1 MAWVMSKHD
10 ILNQII
16 NDLNIRNYEGE
27 GRNQY
32 ISRVVYSALSMWIRV
47 STLDGDIFQQPLD
60 KIGVS
65 KIHILN
71 RCQPFL
77 DNMIE
82 LYPEIHRWFY
92 PKEDK
97 KNPIVIIRDRL
108 CNGGDLVDV
117 GFNTDLALPSYQEC
131 VVNNRVGIIRGYN
144 VGYIQKVAG
153 LAQLKVLDEENTVD
167 IEKALEF
174 YDLKDQTAEE
184 ILWNYIKNIKW
195 NKREGI
201 SDLVFNKYCENT
213 FSNSW
218 DSEYKLKVNDISLY
232 KYGINDFGFVKKTNG
247 SIYTSQ
253 INQYLIERFEV
264 RRFMY
269 GLKCEVKNSIVAKYK
284 KYEEAGLVELNL
296 YNGLPGRE
304 QNILLLLGWP
314 LQNVSDKYN
323 LLFDASVWLFVKK
336 VLKNLN
342 VTLQEAG

>member
-10 ILNQII
+10 ILNRII
-16 NDLNIRNYEGE
+16 NDMNIRNYEGE

-47 STLDGDIFQQPLD
+47 STLDGDMFQPLD

-97 KNPIVIIRDRL
+97 MNPIVIIRDRL
-108 CNGGDLVDV
+108 CNGGELVDV

-131 VVNNRVGIIRGYN
+131 VVNNRVGIIRGYT
-144 VGYIQKVAG
+144 VGYIQKVTG
-153 LAQLKVLDEENTVD
+153 LAQLKVFDQENTMD
-167 IEKALEF
+167 FEKALEF
-174 YDLKDQTAEE
+174 YSLKDQTAAEV
-184 ILWNYIKNIKW
+184 LRTYIKKIKW

-201 SDLVFNKYCENT
+201 NDQVFNKYCENS

-218 DSEYKLKVNDISLY
+218 ESEYKLKDNDISLY

-247 SIYTSQ
+247 SIYISQ
-253 INQYLIERFEV
+253 INQYLIEKFEV

-269 GLKCEVKNSIVAKYK
+269 GLKYEVKNSIVAKYK
-284 KYEEAGLVELNL
+284 RHEKAGLVELNL
-296 YNGLPGRE
+296 YNGLPSRE

-314 LQNVSDKYN
+314 LQSVSDKYN
-323 LLFDASVWLFVKK
+323 LLFDESIWLFVQK

-342 VTLQEAG
+342 ITLQEAG

>member
-1 MAWVMSKHD
+1 MAWVMSNHD

-47 STLDGDIFQQPLD
+47 STLDEDIFQPLN

-108 CNGGDLVDV
+108 CNGGELVDV

-131 VVNNRVGIIRGYN
+131 VVNNRIGIIRGYN
-144 VGYIQKVAG
+144 VGYIKKATG
-153 LAQLKVLDEENTVD
+153 LAQLKVLDEENTED

-174 YDLKDQTAEE
+174 YSLKDQTAEE
-184 ILWNYIKNIKW
+184 ILRNYIKNIKW

-201 SDLVFNKYCENT
+201 SDLVFNKYCKNS

-218 DSEYKLKVNDISLY
+218 DSEYKLKDNEISLY
-232 KYGINDFGFVKKTNG
+232 KYGINDFGFVKKISG

-253 INQYLIERFEV
+253 INEYLIERFEV

-269 GLKCEVKNSIVAKYK
+269 GLKCGVKNPIVAKYK
-284 KYEEAGLVELNL
+284 RYEEVGLVELNL

-314 LQNVSDKYN
+314 LKNVSDKYN
-323 LLFDASVWLFVKK
+323 LLFDASVWLFVEK

-342 VTLQEAG
+342 IILQEAG